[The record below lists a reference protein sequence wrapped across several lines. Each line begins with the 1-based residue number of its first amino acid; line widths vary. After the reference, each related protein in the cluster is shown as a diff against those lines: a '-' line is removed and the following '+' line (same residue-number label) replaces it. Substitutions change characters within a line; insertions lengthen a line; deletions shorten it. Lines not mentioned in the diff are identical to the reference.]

1 MGTENDLLK
10 KLLSTFKLEAEE
22 RLKTLSSSLLRLEES
37 PPDEERNTIVESIY
51 REAHSL
57 KGAARAVGLTD
68 IEAVCQS
75 LESVISALKRG
86 TIAPSPEMY
95 DTFYR
100 VIDAVGA
107 ALPAK
112 EGEDIV
118 LGRDKVAKLEQDLD
132 ALIAPRRGEPRPG
145 EELPPAQVKTAET
158 SGEEAETAAPE
169 AGERKGD
176 QFLAPALSET
186 VRISTGKLES
196 LMLQVEELLTL
207 KIAAGQRTAEFREV
221 QSALSSL
228 KKKLAR
234 DLQDVEKDIGV
245 GPVLEALGETREYI
259 GSLEKKLGDLARSS
273 DLDRRTAAG
282 MVDGLLDDVK
292 KVLMLP
298 FSSLLEVFP
307 RMVRDLSRDQGK
319 EVELVIKGDEVE
331 IDRRILEEM
340 KNPLIH
346 LVRNCVDHGIEM
358 PEGREQAGKPRAG
371 TISLEVSQIE
381 GDKVRIAVIDDG
393 AGIDT
398 EKMKVSAVRAGII
411 NSEEAGRLSESESLS
426 LMFRSDLSTSAI
438 VTEVSG
444 RGLGL
449 AIVHETVERLG
460 GNIAVETDPN
470 GGTRFELVVP
480 ITITTFRGILV
491 RAADQDFIIPTT
503 SIERVVRIK
512 RDYVRTVENTE
523 TISLDG
529 QTVPLVR
536 LAGILELPTAGPE
549 AGEDGNISALV
560 INALDRRVA
569 FYVDEVAG
577 EQEVLVKGLGKQL
590 VRVRNVAG
598 ATVLGSGQVVPVL
611 NASDF
616 VKSVVRAP
624 RAKARTP
631 SEPKKE
637 KTERKILVVE
647 DSITARSLLKNI
659 LEGAGYEVTTA
670 VDGIDALTELKSRSF
685 DLVVTD
691 IEMPRMDGFELTERI
706 RTDEKLSEMPVVV
719 VTGLES
725 REERERGIDAGADA
739 YIVKS
744 SFDQSNLLE
753 VIKRLI

>member
-1 MGTENDLLK
+1 MGKENDLLK
-10 KLLSTFKLEAEE
+10 KLKSTFKLEAEE
-22 RLKTLSSSLLRLEES
+22 RLKAFSSSLLRLEES
-37 PPDEERNTIVESIY
+37 PPDEERKTIVESIY

-86 TIAPSPEMY
+86 SIATSPEMY

-112 EGEDIV
+112 EGEDIA

-132 ALIAPRRGEPRPG
+132 ALIAPGRGEPK
-145 EELPPAQVKTAET
+145 QK
-158 SGEEAETAAPE
+158 EEAPAAPE
-169 AGERKGD
+169 AGERKGYPL
-176 QFLAPALSET
+176 LAPALSET

-196 LMLQVEELLTL
+196 LMLQVEELMTL
-207 KIAAGQRTAEFREV
+207 KIAAGQRTAEFREI
-221 QSALSSL
+221 QSALSGL
-228 KKKLAR
+228 KKKLAH

-245 GPVLEALGETREYI
+245 GPVLEAFSETREYV
-259 GSLEKKLGDLARSS
+259 GSLEKELGELARSS

-319 EVELVIKGDEVE
+319 EVKLVVKGDEVE

-340 KNPLIH
+340 KDPLIH
-346 LVRNCVDHGIEM
+346 LVRNCVDHGIER
-358 PEGREQAGKPRAG
+358 PEERERAGKPRAG
-371 TISLEVSQIE
+371 TVSLEVSQIE

-393 AGIDT
+393 AGSDT
-398 EKMKVSAVRAGII
+398 EKIKESAVRAGII
-411 NSEEAGRLSESESLS
+411 TSEEAGRLSESESRS

-460 GNIAVETDPN
+460 GNIAVETDRG

-491 RAADQDFIIPTT
+491 RAAGQDFIVPTAGV
-503 SIERVVRIK
+503 ERVVRIK
-512 RDYVRTVENTE
+512 RDYVRTVENAE

-536 LAGILELPTAGPE
+536 LAEI
-549 AGEDGNISALV
+549 
-560 INALDRRVA
+560 
-569 FYVDEVAG
+569 
-577 EQEVLVKGLGKQL
+577 
-590 VRVRNVAG
+590 
-598 ATVLGSGQVVPVL
+598 
-611 NASDF
+611 
-616 VKSVVRAP
+616 
-624 RAKARTP
+624 
-631 SEPKKE
+631 
-637 KTERKILVVE
+637 
-647 DSITARSLLKNI
+647 
-659 LEGAGYEVTTA
+659 
-670 VDGIDALTELKSRSF
+670 
-685 DLVVTD
+685 
-691 IEMPRMDGFELTERI
+691 
-706 RTDEKLSEMPVVV
+706 
-719 VTGLES
+719 
-725 REERERGIDAGADA
+725 
-739 YIVKS
+739 
-744 SFDQSNLLE
+744 
-753 VIKRLI
+753 